1 MKKVIIILA
10 LLIVLIGGICFGGY
24 IVFTHPSHE
33 YKAKDFSFRVPS
45 GFNYESSEDDAKY
58 TFRCLGEKVTIEDKT
73 LNCTPEAAKGFLV
86 YYEDEENVKTE
97 PFEAAGLQGHFRTS
111 DLTIRGRKLT
121 CLAYIFGTETKFFS
135 MDCSCSPAKALL
147 IKKAMDNL
155 AESVVFTSDF
165 RLADKPD
172 TYDFD
177 LLSFNAGS
185 KFTLKDETAEY
196 SKEHTMTD
204 LRATIVQALADTDVG
219 TYSPSVTVTVKELD
233 NSPAEFAD
241 AIYNDVQ
248 TEQDKYESIVR
259 DQVKLAGCDCEH
271 IKYVKKNDTDD
282 RTALVCHDQYFLK
295 NGNYVYSFNA
305 VYINSADEALV
316 KEILDNITIKEA
328 EE

>member
-1 MKKVIIILA
+1 MKKGIIILA
-10 LLIVLIGGICFGGY
+10 LLIILIGGVGFGGY
-24 IVFTHPSHE
+24 FVFTHPSHE
-33 YKAKDFSFRVPS
+33 YQAKDFSFRVPR
-45 GFNYESSEDDAKY
+45 GFGYESSEDDAKY

-97 PFEAAGLQGHFRTS
+97 PFEAAGMKGYFRTS
-111 DLTIRGRKLT
+111 DLTIRGKDLT

-147 IKKAMDNL
+147 IKKAMDNI

-165 RLADKPD
+165 TLADKPD
-172 TYDFD
+172 TYEFD

-196 SKEHTMTD
+196 SKEHTQTD
-204 LRATIVQALADTDVG
+204 LRVVIVQALADTDVG
-219 TYSPSVTVTVKELD
+219 TYSPSVTVTVKKLD

-241 AIYNDVQ
+241 AIYNEVQ
-248 TEQDKYESIVR
+248 AEQDKYDSIVR

-295 NGNYVYSFNA
+295 SGNYVYSFNA
-305 VYINSADEALV
+305 VYINSSDEALV

-328 EE
+328 KE

>member
-1 MKKVIIILA
+1 M
-10 LLIVLIGGICFGGY
+10 
-24 IVFTHPSHE
+24 
-33 YKAKDFSFRVPS
+33 
-45 GFNYESSEDDAKY
+45 
-58 TFRCLGEKVTIEDKT
+58 
-73 LNCTPEAAKGFLV
+73 
-86 YYEDEENVKTE
+86 
-97 PFEAAGLQGHFRTS
+97 
-111 DLTIRGRKLT
+111 
-121 CLAYIFGTETKFFS
+121 
-135 MDCSCSPAKALL
+135 
-147 IKKAMDNL
+147 
-155 AESVVFTSDF
+155 VFTSDF

-196 SKEHTMTD
+196 SKEHTLTD

-259 DQVKLAGCDCEH
+259 DQGKRSGCDCEH
-271 IKYVKKNDTDD
+271 IKYVTKNDTDD